1 MDNNEPNLVYIKIS
15 EYTGLLEM
23 RGRAMAVLAYL
34 KADKY
39 HDADI
44 IKDMLGGCEICRT
57 LDSGQKQG
65 Q

>member
-1 MDNNEPNLVYIKIS
+1 MDTNDLVYIKIS
-15 EYTGLLEM
+15 EYTDLLEM
-23 RGRAMAVLAYL
+23 RGLVMAVLAYL

-39 HDADI
+39 PDADI
-44 IKDMLGGCEICRT
+44 IKDILGGCEICHT